1 MNAKQDEVKT
11 LARGTMNLIKS
22 PRLWLIPYISVFVL
36 WGIAMVVIYLT
47 LFSDGSFPF
56 VILLSIVIP
65 GIIGGII
72 YVSAKSGKPAE
83 YIADS
88 EKFII
93 RQKNKP
99 EECIYYS
106 EVRSVTIEPLS
117 MGTLLEYL
125 HAGYTVTIE
134 TAYRNFV
141 YYYALSG
148 PYSKTAPEDT
158 PFAIIGKNIPKPKNN
173 EEKILGLEDYHA
185 VIP

>member
-1 MNAKQDEVKT
+1 
-11 LARGTMNLIKS
+11 MNLIKS
-22 PRLWLIPYISVFVL
+22 PRLWLVPYISVFVL

-83 YIADS
+83 YIADT
-88 EKFII
+88 EKLII
-93 RQKNKP
+93 RQQNKP

-106 EVRSVTIEPLS
+106 EVLSVKIEPLS
-117 MGTLLEYL
+117 MGTFLEYL

-134 TAYRNFV
+134 TAYKIIV

-148 PYSKTAPEDT
+148 PYSKTAPEET
-158 PFAIIGKNIPKPKNN
+158 PFAIIGRNIQKPKTND
-173 EEKILGLEDYHA
+173 EKIVGLEDYNA
-185 VIP
+185 AFQ